1 MPVEEIVFIVEELV
15 KHGPE
20 VCTEVAAL
28 LSGGVTPE
36 KIQALKTKLQAEDFG
51 KIAPDSEKQI
61 EAAAAAAAVP
71 AVATAA
77 PAVHPDDEYA
87 ANQPKV

>member
-1 MPVEEIVFIVEELV
+1 MTPQLAIFLVEELV
-15 KHGPE
+15 KFSPAIIAE
-20 VCTEVAAL
+20 VEAL
-28 LSGGVTPE
+28 FSGGVTPE
-36 KIQALKTKLQAEDFG
+36 RFKALKAKLLAEDFG
-51 KIAPDSEKQI
+51 KLAPDSEKQI
-61 EAAAAAAAVP
+61 EDAAAADAVP